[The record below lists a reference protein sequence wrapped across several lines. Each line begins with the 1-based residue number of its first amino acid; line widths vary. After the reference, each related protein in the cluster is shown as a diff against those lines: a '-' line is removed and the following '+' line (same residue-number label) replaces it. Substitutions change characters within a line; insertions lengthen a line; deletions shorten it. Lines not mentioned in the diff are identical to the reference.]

1 MLQLIVNMLALG
13 AAYALVAMGFVL
25 ILNATNAV
33 NFAHGALVM
42 LGSYIAFTIGSLLP
56 IVGLLILPL
65 LLVAAAAIGLLLYF
79 IAYLPLKDKPVVAV
93 FISTISAGVIFENV
107 VLLVFGPEPRITP
120 PVLGT
125 AVFRFGDTSISEQSV
140 AVIAAAAV
148 LIMGQQ
154 FLFSRTKLGR
164 QLRAAAQDPEM
175 AAACGMNVNLM
186 VALTFAIAASLAAAA
201 GMFLSATY
209 YASPTD
215 GANYTMKAYIAVT
228 IGGWGS
234 IPGAVIGALLVALF
248 EVVIPSVPA
257 LFPQLVQLVPKAGE
271 LFTMTAST
279 IALFIAF
286 LIVLLFR
293 PQGLFGETIK
303 KRS

>member
-1 MLQLIVNMLALG
+1 MLQLIINTLALG

-42 LGSYIAFTIGSLLP
+42 LGSYVAFTIGSVLSILGLP
-56 IVGLLILPL
+56 ILGLLILPL
-65 LLVAAAAIGLLLYF
+65 LLVAAAIVGLLLYF
-79 IAYLPLKDKPVVAV
+79 VAYLPLKDKPVVAV
-93 FISTISAGVIFENV
+93 FISTISAGVIFENA
-107 VLLVFGPEPRITP
+107 VLLIFGPEPRITP

-125 AVFRFGDTSISEQSV
+125 SVFRFGDTVISEQSL

-148 LIMGQQ
+148 LIVGQQ
-154 FLFSRTKLGR
+154 LLFTRTRLGK
-164 QLRAAAQDPEM
+164 QLRAAAQDPEI

-215 GANYTMKAYIAVT
+215 GSNYTMKAYIAVT

-234 IPGAVIGALLVALF
+234 IPGAVVGALLVALF
-248 EVVIPSVPA
+248 EVMIPALPA
-257 LFPQLVQLVPKAGE
+257 LFPALTQLMPKAGE

-279 IALFIAF
+279 
-286 LIVLLFR
+286 
-293 PQGLFGETIK
+293 
-303 KRS
+303 

>member
-1 MLQLIVNMLALG
+1 MLQLTINTLALG

-56 IVGLLILPL
+56 VVGLLLLPL
-65 LLVAAAAIGLLLYF
+65 LLIAAAIVGLLLYF
-79 IAYLPLKDKPVVAV
+79 IAYLPLKDKPVTSV
-93 FISTISAGVIFENV
+93 FISTISAGVIFENA
-107 VLLVFGPEPRITP
+107 VLLIYGPEPRITP
-120 PVLGT
+120 PVIGT
-125 AVFRFGDTSISEQSV
+125 SAFKIGDTVISEQSL

-148 LIMGQQ
+148 LIVGQQ
-154 FLFSRTKLGR
+154 LLFTRTRLGK
-164 QLRAAAQDPEM
+164 QLRAAAQDPDI
-175 AAACGMNVNLM
+175 AAACGMNVGLM
-186 VALTFAIAASLAAAA
+186 VALTFAIAAALAAAA

-248 EVVIPSVPA
+248 EVVIPSLPA
-257 LFPQLVQLVPKAGE
+257 LFPALMQAVPHAAD

-303 KRS
+303 RRA